1 MKTIS
6 KWGTECKVQMLRK
19 DMSLKDVS
27 EATGLTRTYI
37 SAIING
43 RVIVPQETMMK
54 IGDALEV
61 DSALLHVG

>member
-27 EATGLTRTYI
+27 EATGLARTYI